1 MTLTPSLWERA
12 LLAISLPLILVP
24 TTAFA
29 DTYVEAS
36 ITDYGDGYRGKNLYV
51 EHVLRGDYS
60 LSVSAY
66 DDPEYASI
74 YVGIARMIGDFQ
86 LGLGLGEAET
96 GGESSFGYNPT
107 LWYQRDAWEG
117 FAEYEYLQDDSEGY
131 YYRGYVHCDLTDNI
145 YAGVYSERWVGNGP
159 LLGVKFADNN
169 LELRAYVA
177 KPMFNETDVDM
188 VANLI
193 VSFEF

>member
-1 MTLTPSLWERA
+1 MKRFFIAVA
-12 LLAISLPLILVP
+12 LLLIA
-24 TTAFA
+24 TTSIG
-29 DTYVEAS
+29 DTFIEGSV
-36 ITDYGDGYRGKNLYV
+36 TDYGDGYRGKNLYV

-66 DDPEYASI
+66 DDPEYSSI

-96 GGESSFGYNPT
+96 GGDSSFGYNPT
-107 LWYQRDAWEG
+107 LWYQRDAWEA

-131 YYRGYVHCDLTDNI
+131 YYRGYAHRDLTDNI
-145 YAGVYSERWVGNGP
+145 YAGVYSERWIGNGP
-159 LLGVKFADNN
+159 LLGVKFSGNN
-169 LELRAYVA
+169 LGLRAYVA

-188 VANLI
+188 VVNLI